1 MAGKAWKHEERQVA
15 RMLGG
20 KRHPA
25 NSGGRVDVTSDN
37 YLVQVKNVARLSLAQ
52 LEALAVEMEQLGQR
66 EGKVG
71 LVTVK
76 RRAGRGTPTP
86 RLVVMTEGVWV
97 ALNQPEERG

>member
-1 MAGKAWKHEERQVA
+1 VA

-25 NSGGRVDVTSDN
+25 NSGGRVDVESDT
-37 YLVQVKNVARLSLAQ
+37 YLVQVKNVVRLSLAQ
-52 LEALAVEMEQLGQR
+52 LEALAVEMDQLGQR

-76 RRAGRGTPTP
+76 RRAGRGIHTE
-86 RLVVMTEGVWV
+86 RLICMTERAWKK
-97 ALNQPEERG
+97 LWERKEKP